1 MAGRKPRGRETAYD
15 MVLSMGAVL
24 ASVAI
29 ILVIT
34 HRQHEQVMPP
44 VDYAGAVALAQTQ
57 TQLAIKVPT
66 PLPSGYVVTSA
77 RFEPE
82 SYGASRDVR
91 WYLGYR
97 TPAEEYVSLWQST
110 GPSARVVAGAT
121 DGGVCQGTLFIQRA
135 RWQICVKQKP
145 LNRALVR
152 VDGSVTTVVS
162 GTAPFAELQ
171 TFAGTLQPPK
181 K

>member
-24 ASVAI
+24 VSVAI

-34 HRQHEQVMPP
+34 HRSHQQVLPA
-44 VDYAGAVALAQTQ
+44 VDFAGAVALAQTQ
-57 TQLAIKVPT
+57 TQLAIDVPT
-66 PLPSGYVVTSA
+66 PLPSGYVVTNA
-77 RFEPE
+77 RFESE
-82 SYGASRDVR
+82 TYGATGDVR

-97 TPAEEYVSLWQST
+97 TPSNEYVSLWQST
-110 GPSARVVAGAT
+110 GPTAQVVAGAT
-121 DGGVCQGTLFIQRA
+121 SGAVCQGSLMIRRT
-135 RWQICVKQKP
+135 RWQICSNQKP

-152 VDGSVTTVVS
+152 VEGHVTTIVS
-162 GTAPFAELQ
+162 GTAPFAELK
-171 TFAGTLQPPK
+171 TFASTLAPPK

>member
-34 HRQHEQVMPP
+34 HRSHQQVMPP

-57 TQLAIKVPT
+57 TQLAIEVPT
-66 PLPSGYVVTSA
+66 PLPSGYEVTSA
-77 RFEPE
+77 RFEAE
-82 SYGASRDVR
+82 SYGATGDVR
-91 WYLGYR
+91 WYLGYQ
-97 TPAEEYVSLWQST
+97 TPAREYVSLWQST
-110 GPSARVVAGAT
+110 GPAGRVVGAAT
-121 DGGVCQGTLFIQRA
+121 NGAVCDGTVVILHETWKTCQ
-135 RWQICVKQKP
+135 KPKP
-145 LNRALVR
+145 LNRAIVR
-152 VDGSVTTVVS
+152 VQGHVTTVVS
-162 GTAPFAELQ
+162 GTASFAELKA
-171 TFAGTLQPPK
+171 FAGTLQPPK

>member
-1 MAGRKPRGRETAYD
+1 

-34 HRQHEQVMPP
+34 HRSHQQVMPP
-44 VDYAGAVALAQTQ
+44 VNFAGAVALAQTQ
-57 TQLAIKVPT
+57 TQLAIDVPT
-66 PLPSGYVVTSA
+66 PLPSGYVATSA

-82 SYGASRDVR
+82 SYGATGDVR
-91 WYLGYR
+91 WYLGYQ
-97 TPAEEYVSLWQST
+97 TPAKEYVSLWQST
-110 GPSARVVAGAT
+110 GPTARVVAGAT
-121 DGGVCQGTLFIQRA
+121 SGAVCQGSLLIRRT
-135 RWQICVKQKP
+135 RWQICANQKP

-152 VDGSVTTVVS
+152 VEGHVTTVVS
-162 GTAPFAELQ
+162 GTASFAELK
-171 TFAGTLQPPK
+171 TFADTLAPPK